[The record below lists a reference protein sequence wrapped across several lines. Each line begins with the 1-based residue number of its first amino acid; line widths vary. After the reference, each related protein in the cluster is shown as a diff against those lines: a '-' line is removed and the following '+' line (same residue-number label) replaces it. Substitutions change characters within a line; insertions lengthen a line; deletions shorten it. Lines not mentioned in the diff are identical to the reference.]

1 MPSNPIYD
9 RRTPH
14 YRKSWEFPPNEA
26 SWWKRNNKNP
36 VVRAVIHYALSLKE
50 PFTAKK
56 IYEEARYHNG
66 NLVKNAGVLS
76 PSKPKVVAM
85 IRYCGYF
92 KSTKKGDQARIWRK
106 K

>member
-14 YRKSWEFPPNEA
+14 YRKGWVFPPNEA
-26 SWWKRNNKNP
+26 SWWKKNHKNP
-36 VVRAVIHYALSLKE
+36 VVRAVIAHALSLKE

-56 IYEEARYHNG
+56 VYEEARYHNG
-66 NLVKNAGVLS
+66 NLVKNAGMMS
-76 PSKPKVVAM
+76 PNFSKVEAM
-85 IRYCGYF
+85 IRYSGFF
-92 KSTKKGDQARIWRK
+92 KSTKKGQQARIWRK